1 MEHGK
6 PRKQKKKRRKQER
19 FLHRNMGKILKKLQK
34 AAALALAAIL
44 PAVSIVPAVVP
55 AVPVMASMNKEYLN
69 ITEARLFPGD
79 SLPVKAC
86 SIDRGGKVTWK
97 SSNPSVVTVSSTGTI
112 KAKKAGSVTITATVK
127 YPSSNQV
134 RGTAGTA
141 GNILECRVFVSD
153 TPQMKKNV
161 TIYQGTRAFLKYGRY
176 DFVSDFKSA
185 NENIVSPAGERS
197 QMDGQLGLEVDAMNP
212 GKTTL
217 TVYFGGYGGIHS
229 GGNDR
234 RPDEYC
240 SVKPVKVSITVKE
253 RKSLINTV
261 AKKSDAATRSAFQ
274 KLGYKIKL
282 RSPYKQGFTTYLAG
296 LSRKDKTL
304 TLTSLWDGTIYY
316 EMGFFVAAATNSVDT
331 AEFKKIYAQEK
342 KRIKDYTVDT
352 PLQYFAGAYE
362 QMVNGD
368 DTSSI
373 PKTTAYIK
381 KTLKKM
387 STLST
392 ATMKNNI
399 SKVNV
404 DKVSVVWG

>member
-1 MEHGK
+1 MEYRK
-6 PRKQKKKRRKQER
+6 PANKKNKRRKQER

-34 AAALALAAIL
+34 AAALTLAAIL

-69 ITEARLFPGD
+69 ITEAHLFPGD

-112 KAKKAGSVTITATVK
+112 KAKKAGSATITATVK

-141 GNILECRVFVSD
+141 GNILECRVFVMD

-161 TIYQGTRAFLKYGRY
+161 TIYQGTRAFLRFGRY
-176 DFVSDFKSA
+176 DSASDFKSA
-185 NENIVSPAGERS
+185 NENIVSPVAMGT
-197 QMDGQLGLEVDAMNP
+197 QMDGQPGVEVDAMNP

-217 TVYFGGYGGIHS
+217 TVYFGGYGF
-229 GGNDR
+229 GGNGR
-234 RPDEYC
+234 WPDDYC

-304 TLTSLWDGTIYY
+304 TLTSLWDDTIYY

-342 KRIKDYTVDT
+342 KRIKDYTVDADA
-352 PLQYFAGAYE
+352 PLTYFARVYA

-404 DKVSVVWG
+404 DKVSVVWR